1 MEIASWFFLR
11 KWQHSKRIERCPS
24 GEKKNESINRY
35 LSPNDRKYSEK
46 SELNSVRLRVWS
58 TWKHVDN
65 RFSDVFFASQNRSI
79 RDGLR
84 PKYPKKN
91 KKKQTSDDKKTTHS
105 WKARQGFIKR
115 VCKISGTFSRKRR
128 GHWTLK
134 ELGVLCLN
142 QRIRS
147 LYMRM
152 KLTERA
158 KILGAKLTT
167 CKCQELHAP
176 R

>member
-11 KWQHSKRIERCPS
+11 RWQHSKRIERCPS

-84 PKYPKKN
+84 PQYPKKN
-91 KKKQTSDDKKTTHS
+91 KKKKHLTIKKQHIRERLGRGSLNACAKFQGHSLVNGVDIGLWRNWGFYAWTSVYDRFTCEWS
-105 WKARQGFIKR
+105 LQ
-115 VCKISGTFSRKRR
+115 R
-128 GHWTLK
+128 G
-134 ELGVLCLN
+134 
-142 QRIRS
+142 
-147 LYMRM
+147 
-152 KLTERA
+152 
-158 KILGAKLTT
+158 
-167 CKCQELHAP
+167 P
-176 R
+176 RF